1 MKSPRLAP
9 MSKEA
14 EIVLGPLRH
23 EDSERLF
30 EWINDRA
37 LVLLNSPYR
46 PVGASHHSKW
56 FDAIQERE
64 DVAIFAI
71 REKGGR
77 LVGVCQLL
85 NRNPVHQTAE
95 LQIRIG
101 APADRGRGFGTAAV
115 KSLLHFAFHD
125 WNLRRV
131 QLYVIEGNEA
141 ALRTY
146 EKVGFKREGVLR
158 QAVHIDGRHRD
169 LIVMGVLRDE
179 A

>member
-1 MKSPRLAP
+1 MADG
-9 MSKEA
+9 A
-14 EIVLGPLRH
+14 EITLGPLRH
-23 EDSERLF
+23 GDSERLF

-37 LVLLNSPYR
+37 LVLLNSAYR
-46 PVGASHHSKW
+46 PVGTTHHSRW

-71 REKGGR
+71 REKSGR

-85 NRNPVHQTAE
+85 NRNSVHQSAE

-101 APADRGRGFGTAAV
+101 EPADRGRGYGTAAV
-115 KSLLHFAFHD
+115 KSLLHFAFND

-131 QLYVIEGNEA
+131 QLFVIEGNDA

-169 LIVMGVLRDE
+169 LIVMGVLRDDL
-179 A
+179 